1 MATYDLTRLINI
13 INLFKYDSPK
23 DINVTITVRVSTED
37 GIIQCAAERLLGL
50 SQADAKYLIR
60 DIIMSTSFI
69 EKIISNNYYLLLF
82 IYN

>member
-1 MATYDLTRLINI
+1 M
-13 INLFKYDSPK
+13 
-23 DINVTITVRVSTED
+23 RVSTED